1 MIWQRMIDRL
11 TGQTTRRNERS
22 VTRRGKNARRL
33 RLESLQKRE
42 LLASD
47 LGAISGVA
55 FIDADGDGTVDV
67 GETLLQNV
75 DVNLYL
81 DDGTTPGEVDGG
93 DTLVGTLTT
102 GADGAYRFTNLDGED
117 TVANDDATEDAGLA
131 NPFVTTDGMYVLE
144 FIAGTGGVQDS
155 SGTPLTGV
163 VLSDDVSVQ
172 ITDDDGVTA
181 VTIDN
186 FLTAQPSQ
194 PITETVVGSTTTSS
208 PGAMSSGGGIL
219 GDERDVEITIDNAT
233 SGSSSFEVVTGSNQ
247 LVFSNGGDVEATL
260 LVQYDGVDA
269 DGAGLA
275 LDHTGLGGID
285 LTGGDDKSG
294 LQVALRSDTV
304 VTGGLVVTIYTDATN
319 FSTTTIDLPDNIAS
333 GTPLLVFVAFD
344 DFSVGGGTGADFTNV
359 GAVEAFVDGVNSNG
373 GAGAPGLDFFL
384 SIWDSQMSTEVT
396 ANSVATVPLTLGGEV
411 FVDNGGGSDQTEQNN
426 GLQDPGE
433 GLFQAPSGNPIAI
446 ELYDTDPSD
455 GLQTPI
461 ATTTVNPLGGSNIGS
476 YSFTTLTSGD
486 DLGPGTYYVMIP
498 SSEFGTGQ
506 PLEGY
511 KGSDVDTPAGDTDDD
526 ADDDNDG
533 VFVAGVGFISG
544 AITLTIGGEPT
555 GGNENTT
562 VDFGVLPTTD
572 LRIDK
577 TISGTSDLSL
587 GGTAI
592 FTVTVTNLGGTDATD
607 VTVSDTI
614 PEGLT
619 FVSVVDSGSSPVTTT
634 TTTNGSGRPVHTF
647 TVGNL
652 ASGASVTYTVNTTID
667 SSLTADPVN
676 EISVTG
682 YQVEVDADSNAAD
695 RGVGDPLDGALE
707 NNIAIETVDVP
718 LAELTI
724 TKTDGIDSP
733 DTVIAGDELTYTIT
747 VTNVSTDAAANVV
760 ALDTLPTGVT
770 YVASS
775 GTFTTGSGLVEL
787 VSGGADDGKL
797 RITFGNMPA
806 SEVEVVTFRVL
817 VDAAFL
823 DADSPLSNS
832 ITVGADNAPDVTAT
846 DDTPVAREVDVTVA
860 KTVIETRTPDDRT
873 DGDDS
878 DDIIDTS
885 APFDVFAGGFV
896 TYQIVATNS
905 GTSEARGVTVTD
917 TLDTGLSFVTG
928 SFDALTSGATI
939 ASNSGQTIVFNV
951 PNLAPGESRTFTFE
965 AAIASDQFDP
975 LDNDVVIATTDTE
988 PTGHAANT
996 ATVQIDPSPRV
1007 DLILDKSVNLTTVV
1021 PGRDQ
1026 VIYTFTITHDD
1037 DSISDAVNV
1046 DVTDTLPANLTGV
1059 SVVAA
1064 GASNTNFYNTTT
1076 RQILVEYASIPVGET
1091 RTFTV
1096 TADVDNS
1103 ATGDIVNTAQVSVP
1117 GVTELDTT
1125 NNSDSVTITTTP
1137 EFDITISKSV
1147 NGTGTVGP
1155 LDTVTYTLV
1164 VSHDTNDDGT
1174 ESDNGLSPSLARG
1187 IVVTDVLPSGLT
1199 FQSATSGGSS
1209 VTPTSTTNGTIVFPS
1224 FDLAPGSTRTLTIL
1238 AAVDDDSSGTL
1249 TNNVSLVTDTG
1260 ETQTDNNSA
1269 SVNVTVVPEADVY
1282 LTKTVSA
1289 ATAQAGGELTYT
1301 VTVFNDGPSPA
1312 EGVTVVD
1319 TLPSGVTFVSGTGP
1333 NGALTA
1339 SSGVVTVTPLN
1350 NDPMAAGA
1358 SFQFTIIATINAGAT
1373 ADQVNSVTVSTTT
1386 QEISNDKSNT
1396 ATATTAIDQA
1406 INELSGT
1413 IFRDFNNDGLQ
1424 NGVDNGLEGIE
1435 LLLTGGDLGTAG
1447 RRTRTDEDG
1456 FYEFDGLIAG
1466 DYQVQ
1471 RLDIPSFYLDGL
1483 EQDGTGA
1490 TPADSGDTISIT
1502 VGGSSPT
1509 AVADNNFALVPYM
1522 SYKLCIL

>member
-1 MIWQRMIDRL
+1 MIWQRMIDRFS
-11 TGQTTRRNERS
+11 GQKTRRNERS
-22 VTRRGKNARRL
+22 ATRRGKNARRL
-33 RLESLQKRE
+33 KLESLQKRE

-55 FIDADGDGTVDV
+55 FIDADGDNTVDV

-81 DDGTTPGEVDGG
+81 DDGTTPGEVDGS

-144 FIAGTGGVQDS
+144 FIAGAGGVQDS
-155 SGTPLTGV
+155 SGTPISGV

-172 ITDDDGVTA
+172 VTDDNGVTA

-208 PGAMSSGGGIL
+208 PGAMSTSGGIL
-219 GDERDVEITIDNAT
+219 GDERDVELFIDNAT
-233 SGSSSFEVVTGSNQ
+233 SGSASFEVVTGSNQ
-247 LVFSNGGDVEATL
+247 LVLSNGGDVEGTM
-260 LVQYDGVDA
+260 LVQYDGVDS
-269 DGAGLA
+269 DGGGLV
-275 LDHTGLGGID
+275 LDHTGLGSVD
-285 LTGGDDKSG
+285 LTDGDSESG
-294 LQVALRSDTV
+294 LQIAIRSDTV
-304 VTGGLVVTIYTDATN
+304 ITSGLIVTVYTDASN
-319 FSTTTIDLPDNIAS
+319 SSSATIDLPDNFAA
-333 GTPLLVFVAFD
+333 GTPLELFIAFD
-344 DFSVGGGTGADFTNV
+344 DFVTATGTGADFTNV

-384 SIWDSQMSTEVT
+384 SILDSRRSNENVI
-396 ANSVATVPLTLGGEV
+396 NSAAMVPLTLGGDV
-411 FVDNGGGSDQTEQNN
+411 FIDNGGGTDQAEQDN
-426 GLQDPGE
+426 GLQDAGE
-433 GLFQAPSGNPIAI
+433 GLFQAAAIDPIEI

-461 ATTTVNPLGGSNIGS
+461 ATTTVNPLGGADIGS

-498 SSEFGTGQ
+498 ASEFATGQ
-506 PLEGY
+506 PLEGHI
-511 KGSDVDTPAGDTDDD
+511 GSSIDTPAGDTDDD
-526 ADDDNDG
+526 AGNDNDG
-533 VFVAGVGFISG
+533 VWVDGVGFISG
-544 AITLTIGGEPT
+544 SITLTIGGEPT

-577 TISGTSDLSL
+577 TISGTSDLTL
-587 GGTAI
+587 GGTAV
-592 FTVTVTNLGGTDATD
+592 FTVTVINLGETDATD

-614 PEGLT
+614 PEGLA
-619 FVSVVDSGSSPVTTT
+619 FVSVVDSGSSTVATT

-652 ASGASVTYTVNTTID
+652 AAGASVTYTINTTID

-682 YQVEVDADSNAAD
+682 FQVEVDADSNLAD
-695 RGVGDPLDGALE
+695 RATGDPLDGALA
-707 NNIAIETVDVP
+707 NNTAIEVVDVP

-733 DTVIAGDELTYTIT
+733 DTVIAGDELTYTVT
-747 VTNVSTDAAANVV
+747 VTNVSTDTATNVV
-760 ALDTLPTGVT
+760 ALDTLPTGVSF
-770 YVASS
+770 VAGS
-775 GTFTTGSGLVEL
+775 GTFTTGSGTVEL
-787 VSGGADDGKL
+787 VSGGADDGKV
-797 RITFGNMPA
+797 RITFGDMPG

-817 VDAAFL
+817 VDAAFQ

-832 ITVGADNAPDVTAT
+832 ITATADNAADVTAT
-846 DDTPVAREVDVTVA
+846 DDTPVEREVDVTVA
-860 KTVIETRTPDDRT
+860 KTVISTRTPDDRT
-873 DGDDS
+873 DGDDA
-878 DDIIDTS
+878 DDIIDTT

-896 TYQIVATNS
+896 TYQVVATNS

-917 TLDTGLSFVTG
+917 TLDAGLSLVAG

-939 ASNSGQTIVFNV
+939 ASTSGQTITFNV
-951 PNLAPGESRTFTFE
+951 PDLAPGESRTFTFE
-965 AAIASDQFDP
+965 VAIGSDQFSP
-975 LDNDVVIATTDTE
+975 LDNNVEIATTDTE
-988 PTGHAANT
+988 PTGHAVNT
-996 ATVQIDPSPRV
+996 GSVQIDPAPRV
-1007 DLILDKSVNLTTVV
+1007 DLILEKTANVATVV
-1021 PGRDQ
+1021 PGQDQ
-1026 VIYTFTITHDD
+1026 VVYTFTVSHDD

-1064 GASNTNFYNTTT
+1064 GASNTNFFNTTT

-1103 ATGDIVNTAQVSVP
+1103 ATGDIINTASVAVP

-1125 NNSDSVTITTTP
+1125 NNDDSVTITATP
-1137 EFDITISKSV
+1137 EFDVTITKST

-1155 LDTVTYTLV
+1155 LDTVTFTLV
-1164 VSHDTNDDGT
+1164 VSHDLNDDGT
-1174 ESDNGLSPSLARG
+1174 EADNGLSPSLATD
-1187 IVVTDVLPSGLT
+1187 IVVTDVLPTGLT
-1199 FQSATSGGSS
+1199 FVSATAAGSA
-1209 VTPTSTTNGTIVFPS
+1209 VTPTSTTNGNIVFPS
-1224 FDLAPGSTRTLTIL
+1224 FDLAPGSTRTITIT
-1238 AAVDDDSSGTL
+1238 ASVDDDASGALSNT
-1249 TNNVSLVTDTG
+1249 VSLVADAN

-1269 SVNVTVVPEADVY
+1269 SSSVTVVPEADVY
-1282 LTKTVSA
+1282 VTKTVST
-1289 ATAQAGGELTYT
+1289 ATAQVGSELTYT

-1319 TLPSGVTFVSGTGP
+1319 TLPAGVTFVSGTGP

-1339 SSGVVTVTPLN
+1339 TNGVITVTPLN
-1350 NDPMAAGA
+1350 NAAMASGD
-1358 SFQFTIIATINAGAT
+1358 SFQFTIIASVNTGVT

-1386 QEISNDKSNT
+1386 QEITNDKTNT

-1413 IFRDFNNDGLQ
+1413 IFRDFNNDGIQ
-1424 NGVDNGLEGIE
+1424 NGSDNGLEGIE
-1435 LLLTGGDLGTAG
+1435 LLLTGGDLGTEG
-1447 RRTRTDEDG
+1447 RRATTDENG
-1456 FYEFDGLIAG
+1456 FYEFDALIAG

-1471 RLDIPSFYLDGL
+1471 RLDLPSFYNDGL

-1490 TPADSGDTISIT
+1490 TPADSGDSIDVT
-1502 VGGSSPT
+1502 VGGT
-1509 AVADNNFALVPYM
+1509 APAEVLENNFALVPYL
-1522 SYKLCIL
+1522 SYKLCII

>member
-1 MIWQRMIDRL
+1 MIWQRMIDRFS
-11 TGQTTRRNERS
+11 GQKTRRNERS
-22 VTRRGKNARRL
+22 ATRRGKNARRL
-33 RLESLQKRE
+33 KLESLQKRE

-55 FIDADGDGTVDV
+55 FIDADGDNTVDV

-81 DDGTTPGEVDGG
+81 DDGSTPGEVDGT

-144 FIAGTGGVQDS
+144 FIAGAGGVQDS
-155 SGTPLTGV
+155 SGTPISGV
-163 VLSDDVSVQ
+163 VLSDDISVQ
-172 ITDDDGVTA
+172 VTDDNGVTA

-194 PITETVVGSTTTSS
+194 PITETLVGSTTTSS
-208 PGAMSSGGGIL
+208 PGAMSTSGGIL
-219 GDERDVEITIDNAT
+219 GDERDVEIFIDNAT
-233 SGSSSFEVVTGSNQ
+233 SGSASFEVVTGSNQ
-247 LVFSNGGDVEATL
+247 LVLSNGGDVEGTL
-260 LVQYDGVDA
+260 LVQYDGVDS
-269 DGAGLA
+269 DGGGLV
-275 LDHTGLGGID
+275 LDHTGLGSVD
-285 LTGGDDKSG
+285 LTDGDSESG
-294 LQVALRSDTV
+294 LQIAIRSDTV
-304 VTGGLVVTIYTDATN
+304 ITSGLIVTVYTDASN
-319 FSTTTIDLPDNIAS
+319 SSSATIDLPDNFAA
-333 GTPLLVFVAFD
+333 GTPLELFIAFD
-344 DFSVGGGTGADFTNV
+344 DFVTATGTGADFTNV

-384 SIWDSQMSTEVT
+384 SILDSRRSNENVV
-396 ANSVATVPLTLGGEV
+396 NSAAMVPLTLGGDV
-411 FVDNGGGSDQTEQNN
+411 FIDNGGGTDQAEQDN
-426 GLQDPGE
+426 GLQDAGE
-433 GLFQAPSGNPIAI
+433 GLFQAAAIDPIEI

-461 ATTTVNPLGGSNIGS
+461 ATTTVNPLGGADIGS

-498 SSEFGTGQ
+498 ASEFATGQ
-506 PLEGY
+506 PLEGHI
-511 KGSDVDTPAGDTDDD
+511 GSSIDTPAGDTDDD
-526 ADDDNDG
+526 AGNDNDG
-533 VFVAGVGFISG
+533 VWVDGVGFISG
-544 AITLTIGGEPT
+544 SITLTIGGEPT

-577 TISGTSDLSL
+577 TISGTSNLTL
-587 GGTAI
+587 GGTAV
-592 FTVTVTNLGGTDATD
+592 FTVTVINLGETDATD

-614 PEGLT
+614 PEGLA
-619 FVSVVDSGSSPVTTT
+619 FVSVVDSGSSTVATT

-652 ASGASVTYTVNTTID
+652 AAGASVTYTVNTTID

-682 YQVEVDADSNAAD
+682 YQVEVDADSNLAD
-695 RGVGDPLDGALE
+695 RASGDPLDGALA
-707 NNIAIETVDVP
+707 NNTAIEVADVP

-733 DTVIAGDELTYTIT
+733 DTVIAGDELTYTVT
-747 VTNVSTDAAANVV
+747 VTNVSTDAATNVV

-770 YVASS
+770 FVAGS
-775 GTFTTGSGLVEL
+775 GTFTTGSGTVEL
-787 VSGGADDGKL
+787 VSGGADDGKV
-797 RITFGNMPA
+797 RITFGDMPG

-817 VDAAFL
+817 VDAAFQ

-832 ITVGADNAPDVTAT
+832 ITATADNAADVTAT
-846 DDTPVAREVDVTVA
+846 DDTPVEREVDVTVA
-860 KTVIETRTPDDRT
+860 KTVISTRTPDDRT
-873 DGDDS
+873 DGDDA
-878 DDIIDTS
+878 DDIIDTT

-917 TLDTGLSFVTG
+917 TLDAGLSLVAG

-939 ASNSGQTIVFNV
+939 ASTSGQTITFNV
-951 PNLAPGESRTFTFE
+951 PDLAPGESRTFTFE
-965 AAIASDQFDP
+965 VAIGSDQFSP
-975 LDNDVVIATTDTE
+975 LDNNVEIATTDTE
-988 PTGHAANT
+988 PTGHAVNT
-996 ATVQIDPSPRV
+996 GSVQIDPAPRV
-1007 DLILDKSVNLTTVV
+1007 DLILEKTANVATVV
-1021 PGRDQ
+1021 PGQDQ
-1026 VIYTFTITHDD
+1026 VVYTFTVSHDD

-1064 GASNTNFYNTTT
+1064 GASNTNFFNTTT

-1103 ATGDIVNTAQVSVP
+1103 ATGDIINTASVAVP

-1125 NNSDSVTITTTP
+1125 NNDDSVTITATP
-1137 EFDITISKSV
+1137 EFDVTITKST

-1155 LDTVTYTLV
+1155 LDTVTFTLV

-1174 ESDNGLSPSLARG
+1174 EADNGLSPSLATG
-1187 IVVTDVLPSGLT
+1187 IVVTDVLPTGLT
-1199 FQSATSGGSS
+1199 FVSATAAGSA
-1209 VTPTSTTNGTIVFPS
+1209 VTPTSTTNGNIVFPS
-1224 FDLAPGSTRTLTIL
+1224 FDLAPGATRTITIT
-1238 AAVDDDSSGTL
+1238 ASVDDDASGALSNT
-1249 TNNVSLVTDTG
+1249 VSLVADAD

-1269 SVNVTVVPEADVY
+1269 SSSVTVVPEADVY
-1282 LTKTVSA
+1282 VTKTVSA
-1289 ATAQAGGELTYT
+1289 ATAQVGSELTYT

-1319 TLPSGVTFVSGTGP
+1319 TLPAGVTFVSGTGP

-1339 SSGVVTVTPLN
+1339 TNGVITVTPLN
-1350 NDPMAAGA
+1350 NAAMASGD
-1358 SFQFTIIATINAGAT
+1358 SFQFTIIASVNTGVT

-1386 QEISNDKSNT
+1386 QEITNDKTNT

-1413 IFRDFNNDGLQ
+1413 IFRDFNNDGIQ
-1424 NGVDNGLEGIE
+1424 NGSDNGLEGIE
-1435 LLLTGGDLGTAG
+1435 LLLTGGDLGTEG
-1447 RRTRTDEDG
+1447 RRATTDENG
-1456 FYEFDGLIAG
+1456 FYEFDALIAG

-1471 RLDIPSFYLDGL
+1471 RLDLPSFYNDGL

-1490 TPADSGDTISIT
+1490 TPADSGDSIDVT
-1502 VGGSSPT
+1502 VGGT
-1509 AVADNNFALVPYM
+1509 APAEVLENNFALVPYL
-1522 SYKLCIL
+1522 SYKLCII